1 MPLKFSCPHCDQHIS
16 ADASQAGKGGQCPN
30 CNQSIIVPDYQP
42 PKQAPPKPIPPP
54 LPPQNLAASHIHLL
68 VNGDQRGPY
77 LLDQIRSMW
86 SSGSLTA
93 DTLWW
98 VSGMT
103 EWAQI
108 QTLPLSRTPPVIPQ
122 EVSAPTAARYNPSTK
137 TFSGTTLLL
146 VKLAIRAIQQLGWK
160 LDNANESL
168 GIVNFETGVSWGSW
182 SGVSCSLTIEEVS
195 PNTFRVL
202 GAGKQNIRGGQL
214 LAIDFGEAKGRAM
227 KAIEM
232 MKELA
237 R

>member
-1 MPLKFSCPHCDQHIS
+1 MEIPAHYLNRTIKCISCRQTFTAYPLDQALAQWTAKQQKTNSH
-16 ADASQAGKGGQCPN
+16 Q
-30 CNQSIIVPDYQP
+30 NQSGP
-42 PKQAPPKPIPPP
+42 PSP
-54 LPPQNLAASHIHLL
+54 LASNLAASHIHLL
-68 VNGDQRGPY
+68 VGGEQRGPY
-77 LLDQIRSMW
+77 VLDQIRSMW

-98 VSGMT
+98 TEGMT
-103 EWAQI
+103 EWALI
-108 QTLPLSRTPPVIPQ
+108 QALPLSSVPPAVPQ
-122 EVSAPTAARYNPSTK
+122 QAAAPTAARYNPTTD
-137 TFSGTTLLL
+137 TFSGTNLLL

-168 GIVNFETGVSWGSW
+168 GIVNFETGMSWGSW

-202 GAGKQNIRGGQL
+202 GAGKQNLRGGQL
-214 LAIDFGEAKGRAM
+214 IAIDFGEAKGRAT
-227 KAIEM
+227 KAIEK